1 MAEGKFSRPRNNR
14 EEERQIEE
22 AFRQITGQAPAPT
35 PTYNPLTDQEEEPD
49 LDFLLTETEEP
60 NADFPPVHSEVFAE
74 EEPSQCPESFDD
86 FLDRAIDFFTRYRQ
100 QVLLGLSAAAALLV
114 VIVIAVIFIGSSD
127 PYDGKILSNVY
138 LGDIN
143 VGGMTKAQATSALK
157 SAEVAYASTDMVA
170 VIGSQE
176 LRFTPS
182 DTKIKLK
189 TKEAVNA
196 AYAYGRTG
204 SKQQQQQALELSQ
217 NEKHTIGLLSYL
229 SLDTNFLRSSL
240 DSFAA
245 SSGSTL
251 TQTSY
256 GLEGI
261 APDLHADKFD
271 PTAPGQT
278 LVITMGTPGTG
289 FDANT
294 VFNQILDAYSLLLFR
309 VEAASVETV
318 TEPDPI
324 DLEAVYKEFYIEPV
338 DASIDPK
345 TYKPIPGIYGC
356 RFDLEK
362 VQELTANAKP
372 GEVVRIPM
380 EYVEPAI
387 TDKDVL
393 YHDVLGECQTKHTS
407 NANRNTNL
415 RLACE
420 ALNGLVLNPGETFS
434 YNDAL
439 GQRTAAKGYKPAPAY
454 VGQELVDDIGG
465 GICQVSSTL
474 YYAALV
480 ADMEIVSRTNHGFV
494 SSYIPYGMDATVSWG
509 GPDFKFR
516 NSSNYPVKI
525 EAYVADGYVH
535 VAILGTDQRD
545 YYVKL
550 EYKITGT
557 QEPDTKYVELEAD
570 NADGLQDGDVIDQGV
585 TGYTVKTY
593 KVKYS
598 TVNNA
603 VISRDFI
610 TTSQYITKPRQVV
623 RIKPEPTTTPTT
635 EATVPPTTEPP
646 ATVPPT
652 TQETVPPTTQETV
665 PPTTQETVPPATH
678 NTVPPDSGQSG
689 GDSQGDGQ
697 GDGQQSG
704 DPEA

>member
-1 MAEGKFSRPRNNR
+1 MAEGKFSHPRNNR
-14 EEERQIEE
+14 EEERQIEQ
-22 AFRQITGQAPAPT
+22 AFRQITGQTHT
-35 PTYNPLTDQEEEPD
+35 PSSTYNPLTPQDEESD
-49 LDFLLTETEEP
+49 LDYLFTETEEP
-60 NADFPPVHSEVFAE
+60 NAELPPIHSEAFAE
-74 EEPSQCPESFDD
+74 EDPPQPPESFDD

-143 VGGMTKAQATSALK
+143 VGGMTKAQASSALK

-204 SKQQQQQALELSQ
+204 TKQQQQQALELSQ
-217 NEKHTIGLLSYL
+217 SEKHTIGLLSYL
-229 SLDTNFLRSSL
+229 SLDADLIRSSL
-240 DSFAA
+240 ESFAA

-271 PTAPGQT
+271 PTAPGQA

-294 VFNQILDAYSLLLFR
+294 VFNQILDAYSLLSFR
-309 VEAASVETV
+309 VEAASVETI

-324 DLEAVYKEFYIEPV
+324 DLEAIYKEFYIEPV

-345 TYKPIPGIYGC
+345 TFEPIPGVYGC
-356 RFDLEK
+356 RFDVEK
-362 VQELTANAKP
+362 ARELTANAKP
-372 GEVVRIPM
+372 GEVIRIPM

-557 QEPDTKYVELEAD
+557 QEPDTKYIEMEAD
-570 NADGLQDGDVIDQGV
+570 NPDGLQDGDVIDQGV

-598 TVNNA
+598 IVNNA

-610 TTSQYITKPRQVV
+610 TTSQYLTKPRQVV
-623 RIKPEPTTTPTT
+623 QIKPEPTTTPTT
-635 EATVPPTTEPP
+635 EATVPPTTQ

-665 PPTTQETVPPATH
+665 PSTTQETVAPPAAA
-678 NTVPPDSGQSG
+678 NTVPPENGQSG
-689 GDSQGDGQ
+689 EGSPEGSQNDDS
-697 GDGQQSG
+697 
-704 DPEA
+704 PA

>member
-1 MAEGKFSRPRNNR
+1 ME
-14 EEERQIEE
+14 
-22 AFRQITGQAPAPT
+22 
-35 PTYNPLTDQEEEPD
+35 
-49 LDFLLTETEEP
+49 
-60 NADFPPVHSEVFAE
+60 
-74 EEPSQCPESFDD
+74 
-86 FLDRAIDFFTRYRQ
+86 
-100 QVLLGLSAAAALLV
+100 
-114 VIVIAVIFIGSSD
+114 
-127 PYDGKILSNVY
+127 
-138 LGDIN
+138 
-143 VGGMTKAQATSALK
+143 KA
-157 SAEVAYASTDMVA
+157 
-170 VIGSQE
+170 
-176 LRFTPS
+176 R
-182 DTKIKLK
+182 
-189 TKEAVNA
+189 
-196 AYAYGRTG
+196 
-204 SKQQQQQALELSQ
+204 
-217 NEKHTIGLLSYL
+217 
-229 SLDTNFLRSSL
+229 
-240 DSFAA
+240 
-245 SSGSTL
+245 
-251 TQTSY
+251 
-256 GLEGI
+256 
-261 APDLHADKFD
+261 
-271 PTAPGQT
+271 
-278 LVITMGTPGTG
+278 
-289 FDANT
+289 
-294 VFNQILDAYSLLLFR
+294 
-309 VEAASVETV
+309 
-318 TEPDPI
+318 
-324 DLEAVYKEFYIEPV
+324 
-338 DASIDPK
+338 
-345 TYKPIPGIYGC
+345 
-356 RFDLEK
+356 
-362 VQELTANAKP
+362 ELTANAKP
-372 GEVVRIPM
+372 GEVIRIPM

-557 QEPDTKYVELEAD
+557 QEPDTKYIEMEAD
-570 NADGLQDGDVIDQGV
+570 NPDGLQDGDVIDQGV

-603 VISRDFI
+603 VVSRDFI
-610 TTSQYITKPRQVV
+610 TTSQYLTKPRQVV
-623 RIKPEPTTTPTT
+623 QIKPEPTTTPTT
-635 EATVPPTTEPP
+635 EATVPPTTQ

-652 TQETVPPTTQETV
+652 TQATVPPTTQATV
-665 PPTTQETVPPATH
+665 PSTTQETVAPPAAA
-678 NTVPPDSGQSG
+678 NTVPPENGQSG
-689 GDSQGDGQ
+689 EGSPESSQNDDS
-697 GDGQQSG
+697 
-704 DPEA
+704 PA